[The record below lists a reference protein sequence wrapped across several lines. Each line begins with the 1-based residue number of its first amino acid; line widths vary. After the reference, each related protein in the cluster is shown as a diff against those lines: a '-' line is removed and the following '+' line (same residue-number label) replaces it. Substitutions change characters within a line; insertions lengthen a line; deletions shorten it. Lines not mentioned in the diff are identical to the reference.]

1 MEPALPKKLFRILT
15 LDGGGTWA
23 LIQAKALGAIYG
35 DETDGWTILD
45 RFDLAAANSGGSL
58 VLAMLLKGM
67 NPAQIVA
74 LFRNRREREL
84 IFDRNRIVDR
94 ALGSLFGFGPRYH
107 APGKLNGLLDIFQR
121 SSGRWGKEFADLPL
135 DLVAAG
141 LN

>member
-1 MEPALPKKLFRILT
+1 MEPAHPNKPFRVLT

-35 DETDGWTILD
+35 EDADGWTILD

-67 NPAQIVA
+67 SPREIVA
-74 LFRNRREREL
+74 LFRDRREREL
-84 IFDRNRIVDR
+84 IFERNKIVDR
-94 ALGSLFGFGPRYH
+94 ALGSLLGFGPRYH

-121 SSGRWGKEFADLPL
+121 ASGRWGAGFGALPL
-135 DLVAAG
+135 
-141 LN
+141 